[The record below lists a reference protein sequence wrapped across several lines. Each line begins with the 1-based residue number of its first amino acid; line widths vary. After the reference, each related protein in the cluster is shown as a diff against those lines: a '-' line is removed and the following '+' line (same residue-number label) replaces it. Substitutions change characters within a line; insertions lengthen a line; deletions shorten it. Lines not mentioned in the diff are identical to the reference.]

1 MHHPSSFCSHIDA
14 LALGQTKNE
23 ENFNPEHISWGHT
36 KREFE
41 KDLISQFGLTSAEAY
56 ECVFTRWS
64 STRIVVN
71 KSWAE
76 LEDAAQ
82 AIIR

>member
-1 MHHPSSFCSHIDA
+1 MHHPIVVLLTIDA
-14 LALGQTKNE
+14 LALGLTKNE
-23 ENFNPEHISWGHT
+23 EHYNPDHISWTHS
-36 KREFE
+36 KREAE
-41 KDLISQFGLTSAEAY
+41 RDLVAPLGLTSGEAY

-64 STRIVVN
+64 ATRIVVD
-71 KSWAE
+71 KSSAE